1 VSVFSNDPQGAVN
14 MKALARNVCS
24 IERSPIRAIFDR
36 AAAYADAVHLE
47 IGQPDFSPP
56 AHVIE
61 AACRAARADYT
72 GYTANAGMMC
82 LREAICAKLEREND
96 LHIDPDNVVVTIGA
110 MQAVHASMSLL
121 LEPGDEVL
129 LPDPG
134 YGNFSMA
141 ARLLHAVPRYYLTR
155 PQTGFEPD
163 FDQLETLVNERTKVF
178 FITSPSNPT
187 GAVYSRAVIERCMA
201 FAQRHDLF
209 VISDETYDRL
219 VYEGE
224 HHSPAKWDEDGRCI
238 SIFTTSKTYAMTGWR
253 VGYAAMPA
261 WMAKELAKIQEPVV
275 SCANTVAQLAATAA
289 LLGPQD
295 CVETMRVEYKR
306 RRDLAVELAVEH
318 ELPVSFPHGAF
329 YLLADIS
336 AQPKSSTAFCHDL
349 LDATHVAIA
358 PGISFGAHSD
368 GFVRI
373 SLCASPDGLVKGI
386 PLLADYLHANIER

>member
-1 VSVFSNDPQGAVN
+1 MH
-14 MKALARNVCS
+14 MKALARNVSS

-36 AAAYADAVHLE
+36 AAAYADAIHLE
-47 IGQPDFSPP
+47 IGQPDFAPP
-56 AHVIE
+56 AHVVE

-82 LREAICAKLEREND
+82 LREAVAAKLDREND
-96 LHIDPDNVVVTIGA
+96 LQVSPDNVVVTIGA
-110 MQAVHASMSLL
+110 MQAVHASMALL

-141 ARLLHAVPRYYLTR
+141 ARLLHAVPRYYVTSQQHR
-155 PQTGFEPD
+155 FEPD
-163 FDQLETLVNERTKVF
+163 FDQLESLVNERTKVL

-187 GAVYSRAVIERCMA
+187 GAVYSREVLQACML

-224 HHSPAKWDEDGRCI
+224 HHSPARWDQDGRCI

-253 VGYAAMPA
+253 VGYAAMPP

-289 LLGPQD
+289 LMGPQD
-295 CVETMRVEYKR
+295 CVEAMRLEYRR
-306 RRDLAVELAVEH
+306 RRDLAVELALDN

-329 YLLADIS
+329 YMLADIS
-336 AQPKSSTAFCHDL
+336 SQAADSVTFCQRL
-349 LDATHVAIA
+349 LDETHVAVA
-358 PGISFGAHSD
+358 PGIAFGAHSD

-373 SLCASPDGLVKGI
+373 SLCASADAISAGI
-386 PLLADYLHANIER
+386 PLLAEALHQTSG

>member
-1 VSVFSNDPQGAVN
+1 
-14 MKALARNVCS
+14 MKALARNVCG

-36 AAAYADAVHLE
+36 AAAFADAVHLE
-47 IGQPDFSPP
+47 IGQPDFAPP
-56 AHVIE
+56 PHVIE

-82 LREAICAKLEREND
+82 LREAVCAKLDREND
-96 LHIDPDNVVVTIGA
+96 LRISPDNVVVTIGA

-134 YGNFSMA
+134 YGNFTMA
-141 ARLLHAVPRYYLTR
+141 ARLLHAVPRYYLTA
-155 PQTGFEPD
+155 QQHGFEPD
-163 FDQLETLVNERTKVF
+163 FDQLEGLVNKRTKVL

-187 GAVYSRAVIERCMA
+187 GAVYSAEVLQRCMA

-209 VISDETYDRL
+209 VISDETYDRF

-224 HHSPAKWDEDGRCI
+224 HHSPAKWDDDGRCI

-253 VGYAAMPA
+253 VGYAAMPS

-275 SCANTVAQLAATAA
+275 SCANTVAQVAATAA
-289 LLGPQD
+289 LMGPQD
-295 CVETMRVEYKR
+295 CVETMRREYKR
-306 RRDLAVELAVEH
+306 RRDLGVALALDN
-318 ELPVSFPHGAF
+318 ELPVSLPHGAF
-329 YLLADIS
+329 YMLADIS
-336 AQPKSSTAFCHDL
+336 SQPQSSATFCQNL
-349 LDATHVAIA
+349 LEERHVAVA
-358 PGISFGAHSD
+358 PGISFGDHSD

-373 SLCASPDGLVKGI
+373 SLCASPEVISKGI
-386 PLLADYLHANIER
+386 PSLAEYLHENSR